1 MIDKDRSYK
10 LKELLELY
18 GMYNLDFKFYGN
30 NDKGTLELYLKTDSD
45 KVSVFKSIN
54 VKSKYDYL
62 SLSEE
67 EAMDVDFIFE
77 REVDELELDIIA
89 VVVKT
94 SDVNIPCGKYT
105 LKSLDKYLKEQD
117 KEDRK
122 VDNNL
127 PDGVSYMIVDQNTTC
142 DLYDGVYIFD
152 KNNKGLIESLR
163 ENYKKEKESLLKSN
177 LKMILDYYDD
187 LIEKSSIEL

>member
-127 PDGVSYMIVDQNTTC
+127 PDGISYMIVDQNTTC

>member
-177 LKMILDYYDD
+177 LKMILDYYDN
-187 LIEKSSIEL
+187 IMEKSSIEL